1 MFTPVEILR
10 EGGEGVQ
17 EPSQASKMK
26 IFCEFLQK
34 GSIVD
39 VWLGSKYVFAK
50 IEIKHLNW
58 YKLHQQL
65 WKLNKSK

>member
-10 EGGEGVQ
+10 EEGGVQ

-50 IEIKHLNW
+50 IEIKHLN
-58 YKLHQQL
+58 
-65 WKLNKSK
+65 